1 MRAPH
6 VALLA
11 LGAPQR
17 DARRAHCAS
26 WGASGVSLRSFGS
39 PRARRSDLG
48 LNFLTGALPAELARL
63 AALTSLAVDNNFLSG
78 QLPAFGSGVSSL
90 ALEGNGFD
98 GSAPLPAAACA
109 AACASSAAFACPAR
123 STAGGACVSAC
134 AQPAGCRAACAVP
147 TTAAVAA
154 SSLAQ
159 YCAAVNTGCFECTAA
174 LFQFF
179 ALAVSSGAAQA
190 PSDARQ
196 LAACMNAQLLPFL
209 AAGGTAAALSASRQ
223 CAFQRR
229 TALTNFTCPVAPTVR
244 AWSAAVQPCTLT
256 AAVCEGCSSTLIEV
270 LRGAGLKVN
279 PLGLTFTVDNY
290 ELVANCLAHHA
301 SSILAAGVN
310 PVNFALGFAV
320 CPGPTPGWYQ
330 WESSRVSA
338 LAALAKID
346 EERATKRRAVALG
359 AGLGGGC
366 AGLCST
372 LIGVF
377 AFRRHRR
384 RQADAMRD
392 GAPAPATRLL
402 RSDEVTL
409 FDLIGSGGYASVYRG
424 DWRGASVAVKC
435 FSPTLPSSLRP
446 AMVAKASA
454 GSGASLLAGIG
465 SSSSGELSTSDRVG
479 LLQELRVLSA
489 LRHPNV
495 CALYGAVSRPPMLVI
510 ELAPAGSLAA
520 LLERAS
526 LRSLPW
532 RARVATIGAGVAC
545 GVEFLHS
552 QSPPVIHSDLKSANV
567 VLTSELVPKLC
578 DFGLSRVLPALR
590 VGGAGVDANSRRI
603 GTPRFMAPELVLGV
617 PVVHAEAIDAYG
629 AGVVLYDLA
638 HLGITG
644 VDMMAPATASSVAS
658 AGGVDATGSSWGSMG
673 STAPPVSV
681 MLARMRSS
689 FAVDISPLCPA
700 PLADVIQRLLAV
712 EPADRPDIAEVRL
725 KLLDMLAQTDSW

>member
-1 MRAPH
+1 M
-6 VALLA
+6 LA
-11 LGAPQR
+11 LGTRQR
-17 DARRAHCAS
+17 DAARLSCRGRQF
-26 WGASGVSLRSFGS
+26 WGLTAPFGS

-48 LNFLTGALPAELARL
+48 LNFLSGALPAELARL

-78 QLPAFGSGVSSL
+78 PLPALGSGVSSL

-98 GSAPLPAAACA
+98 ASAPLPAAACA

-123 STAGGACVSAC
+123 SMAGGPC
-134 AQPAGCRAACAVP
+134 ASVCAAPAGCRAACAVP

-159 YCAAVNTGCFECTAA
+159 YCAGVNTGCFECTAA
-174 LFQFF
+174 MFQFF
-179 ALAVSSGAAQA
+179 ALAVSSGAATK
-190 PSDARQ
+190 PSDARE
-196 LAACMNAQLLPFL
+196 LAACMNAQLPSFL
-209 AAGGTAAALSASRQ
+209 AAGGTAVSLSASRQ

-229 TALTNFTCPVAPTVR
+229 MALTNFTCPVAPTVR
-244 AWSAAVQPCTLT
+244 AWAAAVQPCTLT

-270 LRGAGLKVN
+270 LRGAGLKVAS
-279 PLGLTFTVDNY
+279 LGLTFTVDNY
-290 ELVANCLAHHA
+290 ELVANCLAYHA
-301 SSILAAGVN
+301 PTILAAGVN

-346 EERATKRRAVALG
+346 EERAARRRAVALG
-359 AGLGGGC
+359 AGLGGGG
-366 AGLCST
+366 AGLVAMLVGSW
-372 LIGVF
+372 
-377 AFRRHRR
+377 AFRRIRR
-384 RQADAMRD
+384 RQMGLDAMRD
-392 GAPAPATRLL
+392 ASGSPAPAARLL

-435 FSPTLPSSLRP
+435 FSPTLPASLRP
-446 AMVAKASA
+446 AMVAEASA

-510 ELAPAGSLAA
+510 ELAPAGSLAQ
-520 LLERAS
+520 LLQRAS

-532 RARVATIGAGVAC
+532 RARVATIGGGVAC
-545 GVEFLHS
+545 GVEFLHA
-552 QSPPVIHSDLKSANV
+552 QSPPVIHGDLKSANV

-590 VGGAGVDANSRRI
+590 VGGAGIDANPRRV
-603 GTPRFMAPELVLGV
+603 GTPRFMAPELVLGA

-638 HLGITG
+638 HLGIAGDLSPATMSSSG
-644 VDMMAPATASSVAS
+644 SNDYAPA
-658 AGGVDATGSSWGSMG
+658 VDNTGSSWGSMG

-689 FAVDISPLCPA
+689 FAVDISPGCPA
-700 PLADVIQRLLAV
+700 PLADVIRRLLAV
-712 EPADRPDIAEVRL
+712 EPADRPDITEVRL
-725 KLLDMLAQTDSW
+725 KLLEMVAQADSW

>member
-1 MRAPH
+1 
-6 VALLA
+6 
-11 LGAPQR
+11 
-17 DARRAHCAS
+17 
-26 WGASGVSLRSFGS
+26 
-39 PRARRSDLG
+39 
-48 LNFLTGALPAELARL
+48 
-63 AALTSLAVDNNFLSG
+63 
-78 QLPAFGSGVSSL
+78 
-90 ALEGNGFD
+90 
-98 GSAPLPAAACA
+98 
-109 AACASSAAFACPAR
+109 
-123 STAGGACVSAC
+123 
-134 AQPAGCRAACAVP
+134 
-147 TTAAVAA
+147 
-154 SSLAQ
+154 
-159 YCAAVNTGCFECTAA
+159 
-174 LFQFF
+174 
-179 ALAVSSGAAQA
+179 
-190 PSDARQ
+190 
-196 LAACMNAQLLPFL
+196 
-209 AAGGTAAALSASRQ
+209 
-223 CAFQRR
+223 
-229 TALTNFTCPVAPTVR
+229 
-244 AWSAAVQPCTLT
+244 VQPCTLT

-301 SSILAAGVN
+301 PSILAAGVN

-346 EERATKRRAVALG
+346 EERAARRRAVALG
-359 AGLGGGC
+359 AGLGGGG
-366 AGLCST
+366 AGLIAV
-372 LIGVF
+372 LVGYWAV
-377 AFRRHRR
+377 RRIRR
-384 RQADAMRD
+384 RQADAMRE
-392 GAPAPATRLL
+392 GAAPGPATRLL

-435 FSPTLPSSLRP
+435 FSPTLPASLRP
-446 AMVAKASA
+446 AMVAEASV

-465 SSSSGELSTSDRVG
+465 SSSSGELSTSDRAG

-545 GVEFLHS
+545 GVEFLHA
-552 QSPPVIHSDLKSANV
+552 QSPPVIHGDLKSANV

-590 VGGAGVDANSRRI
+590 VGGAGVDANPRRI

-644 VDMMAPATASSVAS
+644 DMMAPASSSSMVTAAP
-658 AGGVDATGSSWGSMG
+658 GVDETGSSWGSMG

-689 FAVDISPLCPA
+689 FAVDISPGCPA
-700 PLADVIQRLLAV
+700 PLADVIRRLLAV

-725 KLLDMLAQTDSW
+725 KLQDMVTLTDSW